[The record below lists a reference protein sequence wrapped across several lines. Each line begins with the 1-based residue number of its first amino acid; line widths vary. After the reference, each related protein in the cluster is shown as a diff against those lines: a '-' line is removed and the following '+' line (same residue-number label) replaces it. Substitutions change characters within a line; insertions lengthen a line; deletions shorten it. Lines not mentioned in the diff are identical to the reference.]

1 MDQQEEKI
9 LEKARWDEL
18 IKLRSL
24 FNYQFGENY
33 GDLFFPEDIK
43 ITRSKRTGRI
53 RDIFYNGELI
63 AIFRPRVGLITLSL
77 VGAKRFLDV
86 VEGSRSIVVVDDGVE
101 DFIRKGKSVFAKHVI
116 KADHRIRSQ
125 DEVIIT
131 NEKKD
136 LLAVGKAF
144 LSGREMLCF
153 NRGIAVNVRKGLKH

>member
-1 MDQQEEKI
+1 MDQQEERI

-24 FNYQFGENY
+24 FNYQFGANY

-53 RDIFYNGELI
+53 RDIFLNDELI
-63 AIFRPRVGLITLSL
+63 AIFRPRVGLISLSL
-77 VGAKRFLDV
+77 AGAKRFLDV
-86 VEGSRSIVVVDDGVE
+86 VEDSRSIVVVEEGVE
-101 DFIRKGKSVFAKHVI
+101 DFIRKGKTVFAKHVI
-116 KADHRIRSQ
+116 EADHRIRTQ
-125 DEVIIT
+125 DEVIVT
-131 NEKKD
+131 NKKKD

-153 NRGIAVNVRKGLKH
+153 RRGIAVNVRKGLKH